1 MGLARNRQRYDY
13 RKITALM
20 TFDQLTW
27 HDGASSACG
36 RPGGVSESIDEK
48 DAVRARE
55 VGHELVDE
63 VPSGDGACC
72 ERSVLR
78 WKEVLMVYSPPMITM
93 FCVLDMASRKRC
105 ADVKD
110 G

>member
-1 MGLARNRQRYDY
+1 
-13 RKITALM
+13 M

-36 RPGGVSESIDEK
+36 RPGGVSESINEK

-78 WKEVLMVYSPPMITM
+78 WKVSLDGVPTADDDDVLRLGHYEPVTI
-93 FCVLDMASRKRC
+93 
-105 ADVKD
+105 
-110 G
+110 